1 MDGLVGGVSKL
12 DMSGEDEVQRQVM
25 EEVAAAAAS
34 LSSSTET
41 PPTSPEKDE
50 EDEEEEEKPPA
61 PSPKEQQRRAT
72 LISTS
77 VLSPRPTTPQNISSV
92 AIETV
97 PPTPGPP
104 PPQSSKE
111 EDIAIDNNGDDAE
124 GEAEEGKSSLLS
136 PRPTTPLLTPD
147 RRGGLRR
154 KSSRLTLSPGT
165 SRGASPTA
173 EIPKLRLSSGRV
185 AVGSSA
191 EEVKIKGLADMHKER
206 LSTSSMVS
214 VAVTPRKVKTGI
226 AIGEYEVY
234 SDSEGEEKEEEKKE
248 EKKEEQ
254 EALQPKHDP
263 APGEASKKEEQEEE
277 EEDWSEWG
285 KSTAT
290 EEELKQLLSL
300 CTGNEVIDFNEHIKS
315 ELKSSTLSKLG
326 EASYSEVFLQ
336 TPHTG
341 SSPLPARTVLKII
354 PFGYP
359 TQCPL
364 KQIYDE
370 LLITAS
376 MAPIPGFIGFHSAH
390 IVRGRFPQPLL
401 DLWDHWDQHVKAGGS
416 ENDRPDFYNEG
427 QLFAVIGLE
436 DGGRDLEAW
445 SFKGEVDGEGGWREA
460 REVFWRVAGA
470 LARGEEERE
479 FEHRDLH
486 FGNIVIKRMLME
498 VGESEDELLRNLSL
512 DDGGGGKGGKAKGLS
527 KRQHH
532 KSGTPVI
539 ARTQLQVSLI
549 DYTLS
554 RARDAYGLLSFTPLD
569 DEALFEGKGDYQ
581 FDIYRL

>member
-1 MDGLVGGVSKL
+1 M
-12 DMSGEDEVQRQVM
+12 
-25 EEVAAAAAS
+25 
-34 LSSSTET
+34 
-41 PPTSPEKDE
+41 
-50 EDEEEEEKPPA
+50 
-61 PSPKEQQRRAT
+61 
-72 LISTS
+72 
-77 VLSPRPTTPQNISSV
+77 
-92 AIETV
+92 
-97 PPTPGPP
+97 
-104 PPQSSKE
+104 
-111 EDIAIDNNGDDAE
+111 
-124 GEAEEGKSSLLS
+124 
-136 PRPTTPLLTPD
+136 
-147 RRGGLRR
+147 
-154 KSSRLTLSPGT
+154 
-165 SRGASPTA
+165 
-173 EIPKLRLSSGRV
+173 
-185 AVGSSA
+185 
-191 EEVKIKGLADMHKER
+191 
-206 LSTSSMVS
+206 
-214 VAVTPRKVKTGI
+214 
-226 AIGEYEVY
+226 GEYEVY
-234 SDSEGEEKEEEKKE
+234 SDSEGEAKEKEKEEEEKE
-248 EKKEEQ
+248 EKKEKR

-263 APGEASKKEEQEEE
+263 APGEASKQEEQEEEEE

-285 KSTAT
+285 KSIAT
-290 EEELKQLLSL
+290 EAELNQLLSL
-300 CTGNEVIDFNEHIKS
+300 CTGNEVIDFNEHIQS

-336 TPHTG
+336 TPHTK
-341 SSPLPARTVLKII
+341 SSPPPARTVLKII

-370 LLITAS
+370 LLITVS

-390 IVRGRFPQPLL
+390 IVRGPFPQPLL

-486 FGNIVIKRMLME
+486 FGNIVIKRVPIE
-498 VGESEDELLRNLSL
+498 VGESEDEMLRNLSL
-512 DDGGGGKGGKAKGLS
+512 DDEGG
-527 KRQHH
+527 
-532 KSGTPVI
+532 VI

-554 RARDAYGLLSFTPLD
+554 RARGAYGLLSFTPLD

-581 FDIYRL
+581 FDIYRFMRSHLQTLTPNPPLNPLTGLPELDWSQPTPATNLYWLHYLLHILLHKKKELRKPPAQSTSSRSRSKGPSGGGGGGIAGFAEEDVLAFRELEGLYKVLDCRPRGSKRGAPVEESGWGGFGEGASGFVRWAVGEGVVGYGEL